1 MTIAGRRVAAVATD
15 ALCLGLGR
23 RAVIR
28 AARYVLLRA
37 RLDYPNEIAVNG
49 ESALQRWVLG
59 LAPDGQIHVAD
70 VGANVG
76 LWSRSMLAAASA
88 AGRADDLR
96 LHAFEPD
103 AWACARLA
111 RTLDGAA
118 AAISAVALSD
128 RQGSTAFHVIAP
140 GAGTNSL
147 HPSPAAT
154 AAAETVPTVTL
165 DSYAERSGVAR
176 FALVK
181 IDTEGHDLSVLRGAR
196 SLLAEHRITVVQ
208 FEYNHRWV
216 FARAFLRDAFDFLAD
231 LGYQIGKLTPKG
243 VEFYPGWDADLETFV
258 EGNYVACDPAL
269 ARRLPVVPWWKE
281 WSAGEASLDRGC
293 PAERAEQS

>member
-1 MTIAGRRVAAVATD
+1 MTIAGRRIAAVATD
-15 ALCLGLGR
+15 AACRALGR

-37 RLDYPNEIAVNG
+37 RLDYPNEMTANG

-59 LAPDGQIHVAD
+59 LTPGGEVHVAD

-76 LWSRSMLAAASA
+76 LWSRSMLAAAA
-88 AGRADDLR
+88 AANRAGDLR

-103 AWACARLA
+103 ALAYARLA
-111 RTLDGAA
+111 RALDGAPA
-118 AAISAVALSD
+118 ALSAVALSD
-128 RQGSTAFHVIAP
+128 RHGSTAFHIVAP

-165 DSYAERSGVAR
+165 DSYAARSGVPR

-181 IDTEGHDLSVLRGAR
+181 IDTEGHDL
-196 SLLAEHRITVVQ
+196 TV
-208 FEYNHRWV
+208 
-216 FARAFLRDAFDFLAD
+216 
-231 LGYQIGKLTPKG
+231 LGYRIGKLTPKG
-243 VEFYPGWDADLETFV
+243 VEFYPGWEADLETFV
-258 EGNYVACDPAL
+258 EGNYVACDPTA
-269 ARRLPVVPWWKE
+269 ARRLPVVPWWKT
-281 WSAGEASLDRGC
+281 AR
-293 PAERAEQS
+293 PA